1 MATIK
6 TSGNGGRP
14 RNLLTIIGIAVIVL
28 IAAFVARCSVRNNK
42 TLADLPRREESNET
56 IEIVYQFRTEG
67 DLKDHFE
74 KHGEEFT
81 YTTAEEYL
89 EGANRVIASPD
100 ALTKT
105 EAEDGDL
112 IYYLEDTNEIV
123 FLSTDGYIRTYF
135 KPSSG
140 LKYYE
145 KQ

>member
-6 TSGNGGRP
+6 TGGNGRP
-14 RNLLTIIGIAVIVL
+14 RNLLTIIGIAVIVI
-28 IAAFVARCSVRNNK
+28 IAAFAARCSAGNNK
-42 TLADLPRREESNET
+42 TLADLPRREESYET

-67 DLKDHFE
+67 DLQDHFE

-112 IYYLEDTNEIV
+112 IFYLEDTNEIV
-123 FLSTDGYIRTYF
+123 FLSTDGCIRTYF

-140 LKYYE
+140 LKYYN